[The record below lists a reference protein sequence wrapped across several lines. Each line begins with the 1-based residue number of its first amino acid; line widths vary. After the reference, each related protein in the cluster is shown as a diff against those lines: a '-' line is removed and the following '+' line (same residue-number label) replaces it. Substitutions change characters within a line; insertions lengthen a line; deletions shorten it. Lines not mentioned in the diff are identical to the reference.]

1 MSTCGWSE
9 QVHSRNQEDD
19 SDMIVN
25 AVLFDLLGSK
35 ALASISFSKERIE
48 DAVLQQIVESY
59 YQLMQEDSAREF
71 VTTEIEGK
79 STCICKVSEVTIIV
93 GVSDTIPIPEP
104 DVERMKRFQEA
115 STKDIEQSSVRN
127 FKDRFRTTADALL
140 RERLRI
146 CFIAS
151 EDPSFEDKSGTAVEA
166 ILQDREQKGRRYS
179 APLLMGPYG
188 VEVMRITHDA
198 LVKADWS
205 EDLSSAS
212 LFVLVIS
219 PPFPTA
225 DRVEQIVMRIREES
239 NSQLIVVPGSDA
251 QLELAREYEDL
262 YGLELSDVSSQP
274 THLLLSSMAIA
285 GFMDM
290 HPELAHQKWEIDR
303 SIDYVSS
310 AEEIQEE
317 DVGHQAFFVVDR
329 RTGEAAYSYYY
340 DERSK
345 LLEIAPNIVAAISA
359 FKFDPAN
366 PTETS
371 VFRTGDLNY
380 ITIEHG
386 HYVYTLITGT
396 DVDVEALRE
405 SFSFLPDLFMDEVPE
420 IIDDP
425 TDLFRSAPFTLK
437 LLATLPPEKIPS
449 RMAPKQNRTLLWE
462 RFENAPLRDFI
473 EAVWNRLDGSLTMS
487 LLVPGKGPEMILG
500 AIHLLQRMGAIQ
512 LELKIGPDDSPILL
526 KKPDN
531 EVLSLYSRVDEIVR
545 LVDGSRT
552 IEDIATELSL
562 QPSVLV
568 TVFAEL
574 HRREVITIKEG

>member
-1 MSTCGWSE
+1 
-9 QVHSRNQEDD
+9 
-19 SDMIVN
+19 MIVN

-35 ALASISFSKERIE
+35 ALASLSFSKEE
-48 DAVLQQIVESY
+48 VTDEFLQLIVETY

-71 VTTEIEGK
+71 VTTDIDGK

-93 GVSDTIPIPEP
+93 GVSDTSPIPEA
-104 DVERMKRFQEA
+104 DVERMKQFQEA
-115 STKDIEQSSVRN
+115 SSKEIQQSSVRD
-127 FKDRFRTTADALL
+127 FKEEFTGIADALL
-140 RERLRI
+140 RERFRV
-146 CFIAS
+146 CFITGT
-151 EDPSFEDKSGTAVEA
+151 DPSYEDKSGSAVDS
-166 ILQDREQKGRRYS
+166 IIQNRGQKERLYS
-179 APLLMGPYG
+179 APLLIVPYAI
-188 VEVMRITHDA
+188 EVMRISHDEMIK
-198 LVKADWS
+198 VDWS

-212 LFVLVIS
+212 LFVLVVS
-219 PPFPTA
+219 PPLPTA

-239 NSQLIVVPGSDA
+239 TSQLVVVPGSDN

-285 GFMDM
+285 GFIDM
-290 HPELAHQKWEIDR
+290 HPELAYQRWEIDR

-310 AEEIQEE
+310 IEEPEEE

-340 DERSK
+340 DERSR

-371 VFRTGDLNY
+371 VFRTGDWNY
-380 ITIEHG
+380 ITIERG

-396 DVDVEALRE
+396 GVDVEALRE
-405 SFSFLPDLFMDEVPE
+405 SFSFLPDMFMDEVPE
-420 IIDDP
+420 IVDDP
-425 TDLFRSAPFTLK
+425 TDLFRSSPFTLK
-437 LLATLPPEKIPS
+437 LLATLPPEMIPT
-449 RMAPKQNRTLLWE
+449 RMAPKQNRALLWE
-462 RFENAPLRDFI
+462 RFENEPLKDFI
-473 EAVWNRLDGSLTMS
+473 EAVWNRLDGSMTMS

-500 AIHLLQRMGAIQ
+500 AIHLLHRMGAIH
-512 LELKIGPDDSPILL
+512 LELKIGPDDSPVLL
-526 KKPDN
+526 KEPDD
-531 EVLSLYSRVDEIVR
+531 EVLSLYSRVDEIVG
-545 LVDGSRT
+545 LVNGART
-552 IEDIATELSL
+552 IEKIATELNL

>member
-1 MSTCGWSE
+1 
-9 QVHSRNQEDD
+9 
-19 SDMIVN
+19 MIVN

-35 ALASISFSKERIE
+35 ALASISFSKEKVTDE
-48 DAVLQQIVESY
+48 FLQSIVETY

-93 GVSDTIPIPEP
+93 GVSDTLPISNP
-104 DVERMKRFQEA
+104 DIERMKRFQEA
-115 STKDIEQSSVRN
+115 STKDILQSSVRD
-127 FKDRFRTTADALL
+127 FKEEFTALADALL
-140 RERLRI
+140 RERLRV

-151 EDPSFEDKSGTAVEA
+151 KDPSFEDKSGTAVES
-166 ILQDREQKGRRYS
+166 ILENRRQKRRRYS
-179 APLLMGPYG
+179 APLLIGPYG
-188 VEVMRITHDA
+188 VEVMRISHDE

-219 PPFPTA
+219 PPVPTA
-225 DRVEQIVMRIREES
+225 DRVEQIVLRIRDES
-239 NSQLIVVPGSDA
+239 DSRLVVVPGSDE

-274 THLLLSSMAIA
+274 THLLLSSMAVA

-290 HPELAHQKWEIDR
+290 HPELAYQKWEIDR
-303 SIDYVSS
+303 TIDYVSS
-310 AEEIQEE
+310 VEETQER

-329 RTGEAAYSYYY
+329 QTGEAAYSYYY

-345 LLEIAPNIVAAISA
+345 LLEMAPNIVAAISA

-380 ITIEHG
+380 ITIERSHR
-386 HYVYTLITGT
+386 VYTLITGT
-396 DVDVEALRE
+396 GVDVEALRE
-405 SFSFLPDLFMDEVPE
+405 RFSFLPDLFMDEVPE
-420 IIDDP
+420 LIDDP
-425 TDLFRSAPFTLK
+425 TDLFRSPPFTLK
-437 LLATLPPEKIPS
+437 LLATLPPETIPS
-449 RMAPKQNRTLLWE
+449 RMAPKQSRALLWE

-487 LLVPGKGPEMILG
+487 LLVPGKGPEMVLG
-500 AIHLLQRMGAIQ
+500 AIHLLHRMGAIS
-512 LELKIGPDDSPILL
+512 LELKIGPDDSPVLL
-526 KKPDN
+526 KEPND
-531 EVLSLYSRVDEIVR
+531 EVLSLYSRVDEIIG
-545 LVDGSRT
+545 LVDGSLT
-552 IEDIATELSL
+552 IEEIATELKI

-574 HRREVITIKEG
+574 HRRDVITIKEG